1 MFKRSETRPVS
12 AGGVAIGGGAPV
24 TVQSMTNTDTRDAGA
39 TVKQILALEKAGCDI
54 VRVAVPDA
62 AAAEAVREIKRKIHI
77 PLVCDIHFDY
87 RLAIAC
93 VDAGADKIRINPGN
107 IGSAEKTL
115 AVTKRCKAAGVP
127 IRIGVNSGSVEKG
140 LLEKYGGPTAEAL
153 FESAAGHVKLLE
165 EADFH
170 DIVISIKASD
180 VRTALEAYR
189 LTAEAYNYPLHVG
202 ITEAGTVRGGT
213 IKSCVGLGAILSLGI
228 GDTIRVSLTG
238 DPVEEVRVG
247 KDVLRAL
254 GLGKGKMVDFT
265 SCPTCGRTEVD
276 LIRIAEEVEKGLE
289 AMESEGVFKKPVKIA
304 VMGCAV
310 NGPGE
315 AREADLG
322 LAGGKGFFLVFEN
335 GEIVEKIDEK
345 GATEKFLGYVRNKFS

>member
-1 MFKRSETRPVS
+1 
-12 AGGVAIGGGAPV
+12 
-24 TVQSMTNTDTRDAGA
+24 MTNTDTRDAGA
-39 TVKQILALEKAGCDI
+39 TVRQILALEKAGCDI

-213 IKSCVGLGAILSLGI
+213 IKSCVGLGAILTLGI

>member
-1 MFKRSETRPVS
+1 
-12 AGGVAIGGGAPV
+12 
-24 TVQSMTNTDTRDAGA
+24 MTNTDTRDAGA
-39 TVKQILALEKAGCDI
+39 TVRQILALEKAGCDI

-153 FESAAGHVKLLE
+153 FESAADHVKLLE

>member
-1 MFKRSETRPVS
+1 
-12 AGGVAIGGGAPV
+12 
-24 TVQSMTNTDTRDAGA
+24 MTNTDTRDAGA

-153 FESAAGHVKLLE
+153 FESAAGHVRLLE

-189 LTAEAYNYPLHVG
+189 LTAEVYNYPLHVG

-322 LAGGKGFFLVFEN
+322 LAGGKGFFLMFEN
-335 GEIVEKIDEK
+335 GEIIEKIDEK

>member
-1 MFKRSETRPVS
+1 
-12 AGGVAIGGGAPV
+12 
-24 TVQSMTNTDTRDAGA
+24 MTNTDTRDAGA
-39 TVKQILALEKAGCDI
+39 TVRQILALEKAGCDI

-238 DPVEEVRVG
+238 DPVEEVMVG

-345 GATEKFLGYVRNKFS
+345 DATEKFLGYVRNKFC

>member
-1 MFKRSETRPVS
+1 
-12 AGGVAIGGGAPV
+12 
-24 TVQSMTNTDTRDAGA
+24 MTNTDTRDAGA
-39 TVKQILALEKAGCDI
+39 TVRQILALEKAGCDI

-153 FESAAGHVKLLE
+153 FESAAGHVRLLE

-289 AMESEGVFKKPVKIA
+289 TMESEGVFKKPVKIA

-335 GEIVEKIDEK
+335 GEIIEKIDEK

>member
-1 MFKRSETRPVS
+1 
-12 AGGVAIGGGAPV
+12 
-24 TVQSMTNTDTRDAGA
+24 MTNTDTRDAGA

-153 FESAAGHVKLLE
+153 FESAAGHVRLLE

-322 LAGGKGFFLVFEN
+322 LAGGKGFFLMFEN
-335 GEIVEKIDEK
+335 GEIIEKIDEK

>member
-1 MFKRSETRPVS
+1 
-12 AGGVAIGGGAPV
+12 
-24 TVQSMTNTDTRDAGA
+24 MTNTDTRDAGA
-39 TVKQILALEKAGCDI
+39 TVRQILALEKAGCDI

-153 FESAAGHVKLLE
+153 FESAAGHVRLLE

-276 LIRIAEEVEKGLE
+276 LIRIAKEVEKGLE